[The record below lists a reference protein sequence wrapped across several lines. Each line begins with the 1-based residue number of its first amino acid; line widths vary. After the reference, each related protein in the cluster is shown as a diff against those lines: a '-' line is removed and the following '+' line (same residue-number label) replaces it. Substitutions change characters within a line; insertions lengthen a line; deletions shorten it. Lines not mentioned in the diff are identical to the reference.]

1 MGNRAHLVFGIFQS
15 PIPPDLPRMSSRSSS
30 PGPSHRRLR
39 EPAALMAHRGA
50 KAERKQQPKVQR
62 WQRRHPKKDA
72 RKCAFPGSWMIFMH
86 IYTT

>member
-1 MGNRAHLVFGIFQS
+1 MENRAHLVFEIFQS

-30 PGPSHRRLR
+30 PGPNYRRLK

-62 WQRRHPKKDA
+62 WRPDVCVSR
-72 RKCAFPGSWMIFMH
+72 
-86 IYTT
+86 